1 MSQLNL
7 RNKVSIHNQLSEL
20 RETINMNNRKV
31 NSPLTKHKIVL
42 IGDSNIR
49 GHVHNLKPLLKNN
62 YELYSVF
69 KPGATTN
76 ELKETAIE
84 EINRFTCNDVILI
97 SYGTNDYKVNNF
109 SQTLQNITD
118 FIQRNNQTNI
128 ILMNLPYR

>member
-1 MSQLNL
+1 M
-7 RNKVSIHNQLSEL
+7 
-20 RETINMNNRKV
+20 
-31 NSPLTKHKIVL
+31 
-42 IGDSNIR
+42 
-49 GHVHNLKPLLKNN
+49 KNN

-97 SYGTNDYKVNNF
+97 SYGTNDYEASNF

-128 ILMNLPYR
+128 ILMNLPYRYDLSNTITINRIITTLNRKLKKIVKALSHTHFMETDNTRILLLIMDYIEINWASG

>member
-49 GHVHNLKPLLKNN
+49 GYVQNLKPLLKNN
-62 YELYSVF
+62 LNCTVLL
-69 KPGATTN
+69 N
-76 ELKETAIE
+76 L
-84 EINRFTCNDVILI
+84 VIL
-97 SYGTNDYKVNNF
+97 
-109 SQTLQNITD
+109 Q
-118 FIQRNNQTNI
+118 
-128 ILMNLPYR
+128 MN